1 MTRKSGPRR
10 VDHWLAGS
18 DRSPKATGDH
28 HDTFSAAPSRQHLR
42 YGRPDRLTTVRFR
55 SRRHRR
61 WPPSNAG
68 RLGAELSAAEGSM
81 AGGGGDADLLANLKA
96 EVGDLSPSHRFEK
109 VVVNSAPHY
118 TEQHLVADGAT
129 DLLVRAFGNRI
140 GRPARSAVV
149 VAGLPL
155 GFAVE
160 VEDIVE
166 AAPKT
171 SGYPR
176 TAPDLGFM
184 TN

>member
-1 MTRKSGPRR
+1 
-10 VDHWLAGS
+10 
-18 DRSPKATGDH
+18 
-28 HDTFSAAPSRQHLR
+28 
-42 YGRPDRLTTVRFR
+42 
-55 SRRHRR
+55 
-61 WPPSNAG
+61 
-68 RLGAELSAAEGSM
+68 
-81 AGGGGDADLLANLKA
+81 
-96 EVGDLSPSHRFEK
+96 
-109 VVVNSAPHY
+109 VVNSAPHY

>member
-10 VDHWLAGS
+10 LDHWLAGS
-18 DRSPKATGDH
+18 DRSPKA
-28 HDTFSAAPSRQHLR
+28 
-42 YGRPDRLTTVRFR
+42 DRLTTVRFR